1 MAYELPGQ
9 VATFTAAADLSAK
22 QYYFVKITADNTVN
36 VCAAVTDIPIGVLQN
51 APASGEA
58 ASVMLYGI
66 SKVSA
71 NEAVAVGSNIGT
83 GDDGQAD
90 VVAAGTDTT
99 VRLVGQALEA
109 ASAAGEIISCAINCI
124 NGARAA

>member
-71 NEAVAVGSNIGT
+71 NEAIAVASNIGT

>member
-36 VCAAVTDIPIGVLQN
+36 VCAAVTDVPIGVLQN

-71 NEAVAVGSNIGT
+71 NEAIAVGNNIGT

>member
-36 VCAAVTDIPIGVLQN
+36 VCAAVTDIPIGVLQI

-71 NEAVAVGSNIGT
+71 NEAI
-83 GDDGQAD
+83 
-90 VVAAGTDTT
+90 
-99 VRLVGQALEA
+99 
-109 ASAAGEIISCAINCI
+109 
-124 NGARAA
+124 

>member
-36 VCAAVTDIPIGVLQN
+36 VCAAVTDVPIGVLQN

-71 NEAVAVGSNIGT
+71 NEAIAVGNNIGT

-99 VRLVGQALEA
+99 VRLVWQALEA

-124 NGARAA
+124 NGERAA

>member
-1 MAYELPGQ
+1 MCIR
-9 VATFTAAADLSAK
+9 DSLSAK

-71 NEAVAVGSNIGT
+71 NEAIAVASNIGT

-99 VRLVGQALEA
+99 VRICGQALEA

>member
-36 VCAAVTDIPIGVLQN
+36 VCAAATDIPIGVLQN

-71 NEAVAVGSNIGT
+71 NEAIAVASNIGT

-109 ASAAGEIISCAINCI
+109 ASGAGEIISCAINCI

>member
-71 NEAVAVGSNIGT
+71 NEAIAVASNIGT

-99 VRLVGQALEA
+99 VRICGQALEA
-109 ASAAGEIISCAINCI
+109 AGAAGEVISCAINCI

>member
-71 NEAVAVGSNIGT
+71 NEAIAVASNIGT

-99 VRLVGQALEA
+99 VRICGQALEA

>member
-71 NEAVAVGSNIGT
+71 NEAIAVGSNIGT

>member
-36 VCAAVTDIPIGVLQN
+36 VCAAVTDVPIGVLQN

-71 NEAVAVGSNIGT
+71 NEAIAVGSNIGT

>member
-71 NEAVAVGSNIGT
+71 NEAIAVGNNIGT

>member
-51 APASGEA
+51 APTSGQA

-66 SKVSA
+66 TKLTA
-71 NEAVAVGSNIGT
+71 KEAIAVGNNVGT
-83 GDDGQAD
+83 GSDGRAD
-90 VVAAGTDTT
+90 VVAAGSDTT
-99 VRLVGQALEA
+99 VRICGQAIEA
-109 ASAAGEIISCAINCI
+109 AGAAGQVISCAINCI